1 MELYKKVQELEN
13 IRKINVNLLN
23 QNKSKDKSEENDD
36 KSEDNSVDN
45 MDLDEN
51 VSKASK
57 KRSKKKEQSNN
68 GEIKTLKDKTEAI
81 ILKTNE
87 IMDLSSRYYE
97 LIPKEKYKNSCILPF
112 DRLDDVKNE
121 IQIID
126 NLTYVEKAVN
136 ILLGANNKIS
146 TINPLDYIYYSLQTY
161 FELLKPFDYKK
172 CPESNLDN
180 TEIYT

>member
-36 KSEDNSVDN
+36 KSEDISVDN

-51 VSKASK
+51 VSKTSK
-57 KRSKKKEQSNN
+57 RRSKKKKQSNN

-136 ILLGANNKIS
+136 ILLGANNKIN
-146 TINPLDYIYYSLQTY
+146 TINPLDYI
-161 FELLKPFDYKK
+161 
-172 CPESNLDN
+172 
-180 TEIYT
+180 

>member
-1 MELYKKVQELEN
+1 MLLSYNKIQLKPNELLKPFDYKKCPESNLDNTEIHSLLKAFTDNSIIAKAFKESGVDTEFFNYSMLNKETLLKARGYLMELYKKVQELEN

-51 VSKASK
+51 VSKESK

-81 ILKTNE
+81 I
-87 IMDLSSRYYE
+87 
-97 LIPKEKYKNSCILPF
+97 
-112 DRLDDVKNE
+112 
-121 IQIID
+121 
-126 NLTYVEKAVN
+126 
-136 ILLGANNKIS
+136 
-146 TINPLDYIYYSLQTY
+146 
-161 FELLKPFDYKK
+161 
-172 CPESNLDN
+172 
-180 TEIYT
+180 